1 MTKEDIAKATYQV
14 NRVYCESLGDHS
26 FGPWAFAPEWQKE
39 ANRAGVNFHLD
50 HPGAEAS
57 ASHNS
62 WMAMKKAEGWK
73 YGYKKDPEK
82 KEHPCVVPFDQLP
95 ANQQAKDYLFKAVVD
110 SMKGFLDAEL
120 MGP

>member
-82 KEHPCVVPFDQLP
+82 KEQRIKDLTRQHIYLEACLKGNFDLI
-95 ANQQAKDYLFKAVVD
+95 
-110 SMKGFLDAEL
+110 SII
-120 MGP
+120 